1 MLLGLLDVDAQA
13 LKARQDG
20 ATCIHLKTLKQL
32 VALAA
37 GGGRTGNQGQAGW
50 GNLHTFQ
57 GAGALVC
64 LGLLDVDAQ
73 ALKARQDGQLAYI

>member
-1 MLLGLLDVDAQA
+1 M
-13 LKARQDG
+13 
-20 ATCIHLKTLKQL
+20 
-32 VALAA
+32 
-37 GGGRTGNQGQAGW
+37 
-50 GNLHTFQ
+50 GNLHTFE

>member
-1 MLLGLLDVDAQA
+1 MSNLLLGLLEVDAQA
-13 LKARQDG
+13 IR
-20 ATCIHLKTLKQL
+20 ATKM
-32 VALAA
+32 
-37 GGGRTGNQGQAGW
+37 
-50 GNLHTFQ
+50 GNLHTFE